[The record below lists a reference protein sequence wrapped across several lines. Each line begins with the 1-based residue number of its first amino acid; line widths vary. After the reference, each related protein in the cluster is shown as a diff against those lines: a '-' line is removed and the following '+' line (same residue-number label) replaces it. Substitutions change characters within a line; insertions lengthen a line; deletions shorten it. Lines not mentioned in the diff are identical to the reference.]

1 MVDPQDE
8 LKEKCGELPTCAK
21 LREVLDTCNERVES
35 RSNTTE
41 DCNQELFDFVHCVD
55 HCVSEVLPH
64 AWLSFGVGGCSVSA
78 VQCMEPRLT
87 DTPEKRTPMI

>member
-8 LKEKCGELPTCAK
+8 LKEKCGQLPACAK
-21 LREVLDTCNERVES
+21 LQELLETCNERVES

-55 HCVSEVLPH
+55 HCVSEGTLVLPH

-78 VQCMEPRLT
+78 VLFQLALLAMP
-87 DTPEKRTPMI
+87 K